1 MLNHSVHHK
10 TTDID
15 PIVGSRT
22 PVGLVTTARLSDH
35 IPDLEMLGSHDDAWL
50 SDPDLC
56 KCYCQRFTASFTA
69 RTLLTNSIDKKS
81 AVLPPALLIGT
92 GCMQT
97 VPNP

>member
-22 PVGLVTTARLSDH
+22 PVGLVTVARLSDH
-35 IPDLEMLGSHDDAWL
+35 IPDLEMLGSHDGAWL
-50 SDPDLC
+50 SDPNLC
-56 KCYCQRFTASFTA
+56 KYYRQPFTASFAA

-81 AVLPPALLIGT
+81 AVLPPALLRK
-92 GCMQT
+92 
-97 VPNP
+97 

>member
-35 IPDLEMLGSHDDAWL
+35 VPDLEMLGSHDGPWL
-50 SDPDLC
+50 SDPDL
-56 KCYCQRFTASFTA
+56 YVNTTVNASL
-69 RTLLTNSIDKKS
+69 RLLQPG
-81 AVLPPALLIGT
+81 L
-92 GCMQT
+92 C
-97 VPNP
+97 